1 MSKLRPALRPARRVA
16 RLHVPEHRL
25 PHRRD
30 VHRADHDA
38 ASRPRLLSPRTRGGG
53 TRAVRDDVAVPQG
66 HRHRPQL
73 FQSPLTANPV
83 RTVAH
88 PSGMKAAL
96 ALALTLSAG
105 AARSERRWVVEPGQA
120 LITLDADAY
129 SAFSSRLSGHLEE
142 RADGSI
148 RLELRVPLRS
158 FTSGDAG
165 QDRNLPR
172 DGEIVFL
179 LTAPKPGKDAAL
191 DLDGTLVFGKIAR
204 QGRFR
209 FKIGRASCR

>member
-1 MSKLRPALRPARRVA
+1 MKVVL
-16 RLHVPEHRL
+16 
-25 PHRRD
+25 
-30 VHRADHDA
+30 
-38 ASRPRLLSPRTRGGG
+38 
-53 TRAVRDDVAVPQG
+53 AVG
-66 HRHRPQL
+66 L
-73 FQSPLTANPV
+73 MLW
-83 RTVAH
+83 
-88 PSGMKAAL
+88 
-96 ALALTLSAG
+96 AG
-105 AARSERRWVVEPGQA
+105 AARSERQWVVEPGQA

-142 RADGSI
+142 LADGSI
-148 RLELRVPLRS
+148 RLELRAPLRS

-191 DLDGTLVFGKIAR
+191 DLDGTLVFGKVAR

-209 FKIGRASCR
+209 FTMTRTDAMSFAHSAVNVHLRSFGFQLPAGMDDAARIELDIGLRQDPARTSRG

>member
-1 MSKLRPALRPARRVA
+1 
-16 RLHVPEHRL
+16 
-25 PHRRD
+25 
-30 VHRADHDA
+30 
-38 ASRPRLLSPRTRGGG
+38 
-53 TRAVRDDVAVPQG
+53 
-66 HRHRPQL
+66 
-73 FQSPLTANPV
+73 
-83 RTVAH
+83 
-88 PSGMKAAL
+88 MKAAL

-158 FTSGDAG
+158 FTSGNPG

-191 DLDGTLVFGKIAR
+191 DLDGTLVFGKVAR

-209 FKIGRASCR
+209 FTMTRTDAMSFAHSVVNVNLRSFGFQVPAGMDDTARIELDTGLRQDPARTSRG